1 MTLIVDDRGKR
12 VLTNE
17 ITYKNV
23 IVRHM
28 SSYSPVVSH
37 DRRQHV
43 KPGAPFA
50 SYRSFIASKPM
61 LRIFRITC
69 MSTFYRNDRD

>member
-1 MTLIVDDRGKR
+1 MPLIVDDRGKR

-50 SYRSFIASKPM
+50 SYRSFIANQPM
-61 LRIFRITC
+61 LCDKMLCLLAGNSQANRL
-69 MSTFYRNDRD
+69 